1 LIFCCAAA
9 AQFTVEGD
17 AVLRT
22 TGQPLPGVRV
32 LAHCPEAHL
41 TATDPS
47 GHFQFLGLPPQG
59 CVLVADGPG
68 LIQRSV
74 FVTPPA
80 AGAAAAVR
88 VEVWPQALIAGKVL
102 DETGWP
108 MIATLRLCR
117 HPDIHG
123 LVAAT
128 TNINELGENRFGKLA
143 PGRYYIYVVRA
154 GSSYSGGVFTPGW
167 YRANE
172 ADAATPIDVTV
183 GRQLTN
189 TDIRLWPVGGVEL
202 SGRVT
207 MPDGFEASQANLVA
221 YSDLILGTTAGLGR
235 IRVAWDGSFIIRHV
249 APGNYYFSVTRG
261 MSTIRRRRRRT
272 WRRGP

>member
-1 LIFCCAAA
+1 
-9 AQFTVEGD
+9 
-17 AVLRT
+17 
-22 TGQPLPGVRV
+22 
-32 LAHCPEAHL
+32 
-41 TATDPS
+41 
-47 GHFQFLGLPPQG
+47 
-59 CVLVADGPG
+59 
-68 LIQRSV
+68 
-74 FVTPPA
+74 
-80 AGAAAAVR
+80 
-88 VEVWPQALIAGKVL
+88 
-102 DETGWP
+102 